1 MTEQTVEISA
11 GEMQEGREILLQT
24 TYVWSDYSLDFHCYI
39 IVFSTLVVNFTVL
52 NYTVLHS
59 LYIQCVLEKHLTYF

>member
-24 TYVWSDYSLDFHCYI
+24 TYVWSVYSLDFHCYV
-39 IVFSTLVVNFTVL
+39 IVFSSKCYSIELYNFT
-52 NYTVLHS
+52 
-59 LYIQCVLEKHLTYF
+59 